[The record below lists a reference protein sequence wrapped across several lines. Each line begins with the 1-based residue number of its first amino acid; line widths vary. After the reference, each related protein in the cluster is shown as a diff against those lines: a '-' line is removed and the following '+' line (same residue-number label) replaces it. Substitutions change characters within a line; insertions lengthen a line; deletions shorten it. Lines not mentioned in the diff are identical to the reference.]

1 MKSVRIL
8 INSFAKA
15 RRFHHVIAQ
24 FDGEFDL
31 LQDRY
36 VINAKSQLGIFSLDI
51 SRPIRLDIYSE
62 ESMDRIMEGI
72 APFLYKRRQP
82 GEQSRQLNSSEK
94 ALSSMTA
101 TFSELFLFLL
111 FTVFQ

>member
-36 VINAKSQLGIFSLDI
+36 VINATRDLVYL
-51 SRPIRLDIYSE
+51 
-62 ESMDRIMEGI
+62 
-72 APFLYKRRQP
+72 QP
-82 GEQSRQLNSSEK
+82 GYQSSHSS
-94 ALSSMTA
+94 
-101 TFSELFLFLL
+101 
-111 FTVFQ
+111 